1 MNYIYFDNSIKD
13 FTSYYIMNNIVMTD
27 QEESPR
33 SKIKKYSEKVP
44 KSNKRRR
51 ISDNEFEILKPGEED
66 QLSSNNYR
74 VQQLKDMCRY
84 YKQRVGGNKDE
95 LTKRIY
101 NYLRLSFY
109 ALKIQKLSRK
119 YLFKKYVLARGP
131 AFIKRGLCVNDND
144 FFTMEPVKD
153 ISNEQ
158 FISYKCKDSKIYG
171 FDIMSLYNLI
181 RKGSAPFTNPY
192 NRIEL
197 PRSLLNAGN
206 YLLQVGNIYG
216 DKIITKIEE
225 EEIDS
230 SKELELRVLA
240 AFQKINSLGNYVDH
254 TWLWSLQRIQLIRFV
269 RELADIWQYR
279 AELANE
285 VKRQIF
291 PPHGDIFRGLNLYM
305 LPVSDRD
312 QLRTL
317 AVTVIERLI
326 NGGVDYGSQS
336 LGANYALCALTLVSQ
351 PARDAL
357 PWLYQSVSQH

>member
-1 MNYIYFDNSIKD
+1 
-13 FTSYYIMNNIVMTD
+13 MTE

-33 SKIKKYSEKVP
+33 SKIKKYNEKVP
-44 KSNKRRR
+44 KMRKRRR
-51 ISDNEFEILKPGEED
+51 VSDDEFVILKPGEEEM
-66 QLSSNNYR
+66 LSTRNYR
-74 VQQLKDMCRY
+74 VQQLKDMCRH

-109 ALKIQKLSRK
+109 AVKVQRVAKK
-119 YLFKKYVLARGP
+119 FLFKKYIKAKGP
-131 AFIKRGLCVNDND
+131 AFIKRRLCVNDMD
-144 FFTMEPVKD
+144 FFTMESVKD
-153 ISNEQ
+153 ISMAQ
-158 FISYKCKDSKIYG
+158 FISYKCKDGKVYG

-197 PRSLLNAGN
+197 PRELLNNGN
-206 YLLQVGNIYG
+206 YLLQMCKNYG
-216 DKIITKIEE
+216 EKIITKIEE

-230 SKELELRVLA
+230 SKELELRILA
-240 AFQKINSLGNYVDH
+240 AFQKINSLGNYVNH
-254 TWLWSLQRIQLIRFV
+254 TWLWSLHRVHLIRYV
-269 RELADIWQYR
+269 RELVDIWQYR
-279 AELANE
+279 AQLAME
-285 VKRQIF
+285 AKRQIY

-326 NGGVDYGSQS
+326 NHGVDYGSQS

-357 PWLYQSVSQH
+357 PWLYQSVAQN

>member
-1 MNYIYFDNSIKD
+1 
-13 FTSYYIMNNIVMTD
+13 MTE

-44 KSNKRRR
+44 KTRKRRR
-51 ISDNEFEILKPGEED
+51 VSDDEFVILKPGEED
-66 QLSSNNYR
+66 MLTSRNYR
-74 VQQLKDMCRY
+74 VQQLKDMCRH

-109 ALKIQKLSRK
+109 AVRVQRLARK
-119 YLFKKYVLARGP
+119 VLLKKYVTARGP

-144 FFTMEPVKD
+144 FFTMEPVKE

-158 FISYKCKDSKIYG
+158 FISYKCRDGKIYG

-197 PRSLLNAGN
+197 PRSLLDSGN
-206 YLLQVGNIYG
+206 YLLQMGKHYG
-216 DKIITKIEE
+216 DKIVTKIEE
-225 EEIDS
+225 EEMDS
-230 SKELELRVLA
+230 SKELELRTLT
-240 AFQKINSLGNYVDH
+240 AFQKINSLGNYVNH
-254 TWLWSLQRIQLIRFV
+254 TWLWSLQRVQLIRFV
-269 RELADIWQYR
+269 RELVDIWQYR
-279 AELANE
+279 AQLAME
-285 VKRQIF
+285 AKRQIY

-326 NGGVDYGSQS
+326 NHGVDYGSQS

-357 PWLYQSVSQH
+357 PWLYQSVAQN

>member
-1 MNYIYFDNSIKD
+1 MNKIL
-13 FTSYYIMNNIVMTD
+13 TMNKEK
-27 QEESPR
+27 EESPR
-33 SKIKKYSEKVP
+33 AKLKRFNEKVP
-44 KSNKRRR
+44 KTKKRRR
-51 ISDNEFEILKPGEED
+51 VSDEEFAILKPGEQEN
-66 QLSSNNYR
+66 LCTRNYR
-74 VQQLKDMCRY
+74 VQQLKDMCRH

-109 ALKIQKLSRK
+109 AIKIQAVCRK
-119 YLFKKYVLARGP
+119 VLLKKYIRARGP
-131 AFIKRGLCVNDND
+131 AYINREICVNDMD
-144 FFTMEPVKD
+144 FFTMESVKD

-158 FISYKCKDSKIYG
+158 FISYKCKDGKIYG

-197 PRSLLNAGN
+197 PRHLLDNGN
-206 YLLQVGNIYG
+206 YLLQMAKHYG
-216 DKIITKIEE
+216 DKIVTKIEE
-225 EEIDS
+225 EEMDS

-240 AFQKINSLGNYVDH
+240 VFQTINELGNYVNH
-254 TWLWSLQRIQLIRFV
+254 TWLWSLQRVSLIRFI
-269 RELADIWQYR
+269 RELVDIWNYR
-279 AELANE
+279 AQLAIE
-285 VKRQIF
+285 AKRQIY
-291 PPHGDIFRGLNLYM
+291 PPHGDIFRHLNMYM

-326 NGGVDYGSQS
+326 THGVDYGSKS
-336 LGANYALCALTLVSQ
+336 LGANFALCALTLVSQ

-357 PWLYQSVSQH
+357 PWLYQSVAHN